1 MPPTAER
8 TMESTITLLD
18 RARGGE
24 EDARER
30 LASRFL
36 PLLRRWAH
44 GRLPPRARG
53 PLDTDDLV
61 QVTLMKALERLES
74 FEPRGEGAFLAY
86 LRRILLNA
94 LRDELR
100 RAGPPR
106 EPVPEDV
113 PASLPSLVEAAIG
126 RQVVERYEDALAALD
141 ERQREAVILRI
152 EFGYSHDEVAAA
164 IGCASANAAR
174 MVVTRALVQLA
185 EALDGRV

>member
-1 MPPTAER
+1 
-8 TMESTITLLD
+8 MESTIALLD
-18 RARGGE
+18 RARRGE
-24 EDARER
+24 EEARER
-30 LASRFL
+30 LACRFL

-61 QVTLMKALERLES
+61 QVALMKALERLET
-74 FEPRGEGAFLAY
+74 FESRGEGAFLAY

-100 RAGPPR
+100 RPAPPM
-106 EPVPEDV
+106 EPVDEI
-113 PASLPSLVEAAIG
+113 PAALPSQVEAAIG
-126 RQVVERYEDALAALD
+126 RQVVERYEEALGALE

-152 EFGYSHDEVAAA
+152 EFGYSHEEVAEAV
-164 IGCASANAAR
+164 GCASANAAR
-174 MVVTRALVQLA
+174 MVVTRALVRLA